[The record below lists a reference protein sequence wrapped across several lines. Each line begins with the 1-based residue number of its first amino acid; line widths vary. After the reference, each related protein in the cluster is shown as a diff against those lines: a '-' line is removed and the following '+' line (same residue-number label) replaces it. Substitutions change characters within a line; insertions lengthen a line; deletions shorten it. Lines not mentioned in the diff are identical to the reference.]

1 MPKTKVKTSPKI
13 ERDAGFLLNAPEV
26 SIFLACLASV
36 NELRFL
42 ASAYEAGDLNR
53 TEFSQ
58 QSSSVVAELSELV
71 AITERF
77 DIIRP
82 VVEFG
87 QFSPFFWRWFNW
99 WHDYLRELRPGQV
112 TYLEKLARQSAP
124 TLQAHRPKSD
134 WVHHRGTP
142 SFALVIS

>member
-1 MPKTKVKTSPKI
+1 MPKTKLKSGPKT
-13 ERDAGFLLNAPEV
+13 ERDAQFLLNAPEV
-26 SIFLACLASV
+26 SIFLACLALV

-42 ASAYEAGDLNR
+42 ASAYDTGELNR

-71 AITERF
+71 AGTERF
-77 DIIRP
+77 DIVCP
-82 VVEFG
+82 LLEFG

-112 TYLEKLARQSAP
+112 SYLEKLARQSAP
-124 TLQAHRPKSD
+124 RLQAHRPKAD
-134 WVHHRGTP
+134 WVRYRDTP